1 MKATGTD
8 SIDFAKDLLKK
19 SGLKS
24 TATRV
29 DLINLI
35 HDYGSAIPFSLI
47 QSHFE
52 STDRITVYRTIQTLE
67 QKGLIHK
74 AFANKS
80 KTYYALCDHH
90 CTSAEHY
97 HDHVHFQCTVC
108 DTVSCE
114 DLPNQIAIELPDF
127 QIEKINVHLT
137 GVCKACA

>member
-1 MKATGTD
+1 MEKRNKRAAE
-8 SIDFAKDLLKK
+8 FAKDLLRQ
-19 SGLKS
+19 SSLKS

-47 QSHFE
+47 QDHFE
-52 STDRITVYRTIQTLE
+52 STDRITLYRTIQTLE

-74 AFANKS
+74 AFVNKS
-80 KTYYALCDHH
+80 KTYYALCDHQ

-114 DLPNQIAIELPDF
+114 DLPNQIAIELPNF
-127 QIEKINVHLT
+127 KIEKINVHLT
-137 GVCKACA
+137 GICKACE

>member
-1 MKATGTD
+1 MKSNVD
-8 SIDFAKDLLKK
+8 NKEFAKELLKK

-24 TATRV
+24 TVTRV
-29 DLINLI
+29 ELIKLI

-47 QSHFE
+47 QAHFE

-74 AFANKS
+74 AFVNKT
-80 KTYYALCDHH
+80 KTYYALCDHQ

-114 DLPNQIAIELPDF
+114 DLSDAVAIDLPDF
-127 QIEKINVHLT
+127 LIQKVNINLS
-137 GVCKACA
+137 GVCKSCQ